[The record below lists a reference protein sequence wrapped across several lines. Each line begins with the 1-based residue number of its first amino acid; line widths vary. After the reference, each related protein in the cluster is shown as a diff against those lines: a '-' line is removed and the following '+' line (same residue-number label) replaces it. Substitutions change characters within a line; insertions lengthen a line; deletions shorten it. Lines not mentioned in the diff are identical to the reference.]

1 MTQKA
6 QTMKRRIIL
15 AVLFFAYII
24 FLFDLALLRF
34 PSTNPAPN
42 FVPFRTIVGD
52 WTSPWQEFVINF
64 IGNIVAFMPMGLIP
78 PLVLGR
84 RAKLWHVTLFGFSL
98 SLAIEG
104 GQYLSGRRVTDVDDL
119 ILNTLGTLL
128 GYVLVVWPRGRAGLP
143 ERITTD
149 REVVA

>member
-6 QTMKRRIIL
+6 QTMKRKTFL
-15 AVLFFAYII
+15 AVLLFAYII
-24 FLFDLALLRF
+24 FLFDLALFRF

-42 FVPFRTIVGD
+42 FMPFRTIISD
-52 WTSPWQEFVINF
+52 WTAPMQEFVVNF

-78 PLVLGR
+78 PLILGR
-84 RAKLWHVTLFGFSL
+84 RAKLWHVALFGLSL

-128 GYVLVVWPRGRAGLP
+128 GYRFAK
-143 ERITTD
+143 
-149 REVVA
+149 REKRD